1 MSKFFKR
8 TQKVNEAQ
16 APRAPQ
22 PVDMM
27 NVDQLLESINRG
39 VDEQLAGLDASLQP
53 GMPSE
58 AKVSSALDV
67 AQDGLSVGVAEFPTE
82 PYRSIRLPRGSQSL
96 FYPEDETVPAP
107 PALEA
112 YRSFRTRILRLQA
125 RRQFR
130 TVAVTSAAKGDGK
143 TLTSTNLALCCAQ
156 LPQFPVLLIDGDLRT
171 HGAGRCLG
179 YDDGPGLSEVLAGRV
194 AREAAVVATD
204 ISNLHF
210 VSAGDV
216 DKNPPELFSGAPWKE
231 FISWCKENF
240 KLVLVDCPPAFP
252 LADFELISAS
262 CDGIVI
268 IARARATNKDALE
281 RVLAQVDSHKLLG
294 VSLNSVASYDHSYYY
309 YDYGDNKRRR
319 R

>member
-8 TQKVNEAQ
+8 TQKVNETP

-22 PVDMM
+22 PIDVM
-27 NVDQLLESINRG
+27 NVDQLLDSINRG
-39 VDEQLAGLDASLQP
+39 VDDQLAGLDTTA
-53 GMPSE
+53 PSDTRI
-58 AKVSSALDV
+58 ASALDA
-67 AQDGLSVGVAEFPTE
+67 AQQGPSVGVVEFPTE
-82 PYRSIRLPRGSQSL
+82 AYRMVRLPRDPRRL
-96 FYPEDETVPAP
+96 FFPEDETIPAP

-112 YRSFRTRILRLQA
+112 YRSFRTRVLRLQA

-130 TVAVTSAAKGDGK
+130 TVAITSAAKGDGK

-171 HGAGRCLG
+171 HGASRCIG
-179 YDDGPGLSEVLAGRV
+179 HDEGPGLADVLSGRV

-204 ISNLHF
+204 IPNLHF
-210 VSAGDV
+210 VCAGDAT
-216 DKNPPELFSGAPWKE
+216 KNPPELFSGAPWKE
-231 FISWCKENF
+231 FIAWCKDNF

-262 CDGIVI
+262 CDGILV
-268 IARARATNKDALE
+268 IARARATNKEALE

-309 YDYGDNKRRR
+309 YDYGDKRR
-319 R
+319 